1 VAYFFAVFGLDD
13 FGLEDFGL
21 AVFVLSGSPVTPSK
35 PGGEYV
41 RYTLEISISG
51 Y

>member
-1 VAYFFAVFGLDD
+1 MKENFVAYFFAVFGLDD

-21 AVFVLSGSPVTPSK
+21 AVLGLNGSPVTPSY

-41 RYTLEISISG
+41 R
-51 Y
+51 